1 MQILLDYHYLYIR
14 VKIYQRFIYAV
25 LELSGRF
32 MSVNETVSDRIELA
46 HSELTPTQIVAGV
59 VFGAAIVFTLL
70 FLQEPLAHDATHNFR
85 HAAGIVCH

>member
-1 MQILLDYHYLYIR
+1 VNIVQLVLFNI
-14 VKIYQRFIYAV
+14 VKRHERFIYAV
-25 LELSGRF
+25 LELSGRL